1 MDYRTASK
9 MLRREIAGLSKP
21 LVLRREVKLIEVQ
34 TKKVTKPTKSA

>member
-21 LVLRREVKLIEVQ
+21 LVLRCEVKLIEVQ
-34 TKKVTKPTKSA
+34 SKKTGKVEKTC